1 MVSAFKFASSTST
14 DASLTERIDPTNKPT
29 AAGKSS
35 RAAIT
40 ASKSISAADTARA
53 VKAPEVIAQFP
64 NWGAEGAGT
73 SPEEFAKRYRDD
85 IAFYAKLIKQASIPL
100 ID

>member
-1 MVSAFKFASSTST
+1 MLFRS
-14 DASLTERIDPTNKPT
+14 
-29 AAGKSS
+29 
-35 RAAIT
+35 
-40 ASKSISAADTARA
+40 A

-85 IAFYAKLIKQASIPL
+85 IAFYAKLIKQAGVPL
-100 ID
+100 VD